1 MTIPQQSFLRDAMRR
16 LNLTREAFAQRI
28 GVSRRALDTWL
39 LPEGSQESRGMPEIV
54 QRFVSEILAAHQ
66 AGSETTQSVHSAALR
81 DRILFEGRH
90 QLLSVDQFSRDSVE
104 ALFRVADT
112 MQPIARRQKICR
124 VLEGAVLG
132 NLFFEA
138 STRTRVSF
146 GAAFCR
152 LGGSVC
158 DTTGF
163 TFSSMAKGESIYDT
177 SRVMSGYVDALV
189 VRHPDQGSVAEFAR
203 ATNIPVINGGDGA
216 GEHPSQALLDLYTI
230 QREFSRLGRIV
241 DGAHIAF
248 VGDLKYGRTVHSLV
262 KLLALYRGMKFTLV
276 APQRLEL
283 PAYLLDQISRHGHVV
298 EQTSSLAE
306 GLRGA
311 DVVYATRIQKERFTE
326 QEAFE
331 GYTPDFQVN
340 QAIVDAYC
348 TPQTLVMHP
357 LPRDSRP
364 GANDLSTDLNHD
376 ARLAIFRQTD
386 NGIPVR
392 MALFA
397 VLMGV
402 ENQVAHS
409 LRDAGWRPPA
419 AIGPDDAAFDAL
431 DA

>member
-1 MTIPQQSFLRDAMRR
+1 MTVPQQAFLRDAMRR
-16 LNLTREAFAQRI
+16 MNMTRDAFANRI

-39 LPEGSQESRGMPEIV
+39 LPEDSQESRSMPEIV
-54 QRFVSEILAAHQ
+54 ERFVSEIVVH
-66 AGSETTQSVHSAALR
+66 GTQSGEYTHRAHPPSLASQ
-81 DRILFEGRH
+81 ILFEGKP
-90 QLLSVDQFSRDSVE
+90 QLLSVDQFSRESVE
-104 ALFRVADT
+104 ALFRVADV
-112 MQPIARRQKICR
+112 MQPIARRQKISR

-189 VRHPDQGSVAEFAR
+189 VRHPEQGSVAEFAR
-203 ATNIPVINGGDGA
+203 ATNLPVINGGDGP

-230 QREFSRLGRIV
+230 QREFSRLGKIV
-241 DGAHIAF
+241 DGAHIAL

-262 KLLALYRGMKFTLV
+262 KLLALYRGLKFTLISPP
-276 APQRLEL
+276 ALEM
-283 PAYLLDQISRHGHVV
+283 PAHIVDQISRNGHVI
-298 EQTSSLAE
+298 EQSNDLAT

-311 DVVYATRIQKERFTE
+311 DVVYATRIQKERFTDE
-326 QEAFE
+326 SFE
-331 GYTPDFQVN
+331 GYTPEFQIN
-340 QAIVDAYC
+340 QALVDATC
-348 TPQTLVMHP
+348 GRDTLIMHP

-376 ARLAIFRQTD
+376 PRLAIFRQTD
-386 NGIPVR
+386 NGIPIR
-392 MALFA
+392 MAIFA
-397 VLMGV
+397 VLLGV
-402 ENQVAHS
+402 EHLVQHS
-409 LRDAGWRPPA
+409 MRDAAWRPPA
-419 AIGPDDAAFDAL
+419 FLGPDDAVFHGID
-431 DA
+431 